1 MTDNKGAKKL
11 LKLMKYDPATGQNDL
26 EACLQIGDTLDEQA
40 KARAST
46 MVQSD
51 KFRIWLAEDASS
63 RSLLVNAHL
72 DLEAAEAHSPLSVV
86 DAELVKAFQDSA
98 SVFVVKYFCSLHTE
112 NIDPS
117 RASSSIGMMASLVGQ
132 LLTQM
137 LDRDIEVDLS
147 FLSKA
152 DLKRVEN
159 DDLDI
164 LCIVFRELTL
174 TLPAKTLL
182 VCVLD
187 EVSLYET
194 LSLGSDTDA
203 VMRRLTRLLARP
215 MEAVFK
221 LLATCRGQSLD
232 FQQYFEDI
240 DILDLQEDTEVDDAA
255 MWKIR
260 NVGGGS

>member
-1 MTDNKGAKKL
+1 MTDNKAAKKFLNL
-11 LKLMKYDPATGQNDL
+11 LKYDPETRQRDL
-26 EACLQIGDTLDEQA
+26 KTCLQLGYTLDEQA
-40 KARAST
+40 KTRAST

-72 DLEAAEAHSPLSVV
+72 DLEAAEAHSPLSAV
-86 DAELVKAFQDSA
+86 DAELVKAFQDPA
-98 SVFVVKYFCSLHTE
+98 SVYVVEYFCSLHTE

-132 LLTQM
+132 LLMRM
-137 LDRDIEVDLS
+137 LDNEIEVDLS
-147 FLSKA
+147 FLGKA

-164 LCIVFRELTL
+164 LCILFRELTL
-174 TLPAKTLL
+174 QLPAKALL
-182 VCVLD
+182 LCVLD

-194 LSLGSDTDA
+194 LSLGKDTDA
-203 VMRRLTRLLARP
+203 VMRRLTRLTAKP

-221 LLATCRGQSLD
+221 LLVTCRGRSLD

-260 NVGGGS
+260 NVRGES

>member
-1 MTDNKGAKKL
+1 MTDTKGAKRL
-11 LKLMKYDPATGQNDL
+11 LKLLQYDPEPGKIDL
-26 EACLQIGDTLDEQA
+26 RTCLQLGDTLDDQA
-40 KARAST
+40 KSRASA

-51 KFRIWLAEDASS
+51 EFRIWLAEDTSS

-86 DAELVKAFQDSA
+86 DAELVKAFEDLE
-98 SVFVVKYFCSLHTE
+98 SVFVVNYFCSLHTE

-132 LLTQM
+132 LVTQM
-137 LDRDIEVDLS
+137 LDKDIEVDMS
-147 FLSKA
+147 FLGKTGF
-152 DLKRVEN
+152 KRVEN
-159 DDLDI
+159 EDLDI
-164 LCIVFRELTL
+164 LCIIFRELTL
-174 TLPAKTLL
+174 QLPAKTLL

-194 LSLGSDTDA
+194 LSLERDTNA
-203 VMRRLTRLLARP
+203 VMRRLTRLLTKP

-221 LLATCRGQSLD
+221 LLVSCRGQSLD
-232 FQQYFEDI
+232 FQQYFENI
-240 DILDLQEDTEVDDAA
+240 DILDLQEDTEVDDSA

-260 NVGGGS
+260 NIGGGI

>member
-1 MTDNKGAKKL
+1 MKDNKAVKKL
-11 LKLMKYDPATGQNDL
+11 LRLLNYDL
-26 EACLQIGDTLDEQA
+26 ETVQKDLEVCLQLGDTLDEQA
-40 KARAST
+40 KARASA

-98 SVFVVKYFCSLHTE
+98 SVFLVKYFCSLHTE

-117 RASSSIGMMASLVGQ
+117 RASSSIGMISSLVGQ

-147 FLSKA
+147 FLSKT
-152 DLKRVEN
+152 DLKKVES
-159 DDLDI
+159 DDIDI
-164 LCIVFRELTL
+164 LCILFRELTL
-174 TLPAKTLL
+174 QLPSKTLL

-194 LSLGSDTDA
+194 LSLGKDTDA
-203 VMRRLTRLLARP
+203 VMRRLTRLLAKP

-221 LLATCRGQSLD
+221 LLVTSRGQSLD
-232 FQQYFEDI
+232 FQQYFEEV
-240 DILDLQEDTEVDDAA
+240 DILDLQEDTEVDDSAL
-255 MWKIR
+255 WKIR
-260 NVGGGS
+260 NIGDGS

>member
-1 MTDNKGAKKL
+1 M
-11 LKLMKYDPATGQNDL
+11 LKNDPEIGQKDR
-26 EACLQIGDTLDEQA
+26 EACLQLGDTLDEQA
-40 KARAST
+40 KARASA

-86 DAELVKAFQDSA
+86 DAELVKAFQDPV
-98 SVFVVKYFCSLHTE
+98 SVFVVEYFCSLHTD

-117 RASSSIGMMASLVGQ
+117 RASSSTGMMASLVGQ
-132 LLTQM
+132 LVTQM
-137 LDRDIEVDLS
+137 LDRNIEVDLS
-147 FLSKA
+147 FLSKT
-152 DLKRVEN
+152 DMKRVEN

-174 TLPAKTLL
+174 QLPAKTLL

-194 LSLGSDTDA
+194 LSLGKDTDA
-203 VMRRLTRLLARP
+203 VMRRLTRLIARP

-221 LLATCRGQSLD
+221 LLVTCRGQSLD
-232 FQQYFEDI
+232 FQQYFADI

-260 NVGGGS
+260 NVGGES